1 MSQDGIYYHVWFP
14 TKRHRRI
21 LLGEVEEKVFELF
34 RQIAEEKGY
43 DLIACEA
50 MVDHVHLLLRL
61 SPEQDLSTAIKMF
74 KGISARRVFQAFPNL
89 KMDIGLNNLWARR
102 YGSKTIPPER
112 IPRLIAYIQNQKKDY
127 SKYEPRRPLR

>member
-1 MSQDGIYYHVWFP
+1 MWGIGGTIPQTSGLRFVAKSRSTRSQDGIYYHVWFP

-21 LLGEVEEKVFELF
+21 LLGEVEEKVLELF

-50 MVDHVHLLLRL
+50 MVDHAHLPLRL

-89 KMDIGLNNLWARR
+89 KIDIGLNNLGEEVW
-102 YGSKTIPPER
+102 
-112 IPRLIAYIQNQKKDY
+112 LKDD
-127 SKYEPRRPLR
+127 PA